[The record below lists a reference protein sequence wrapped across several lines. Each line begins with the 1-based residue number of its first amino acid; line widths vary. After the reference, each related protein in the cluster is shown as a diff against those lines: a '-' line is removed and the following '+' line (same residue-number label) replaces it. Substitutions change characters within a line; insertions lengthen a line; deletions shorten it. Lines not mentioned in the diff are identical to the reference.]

1 MEIHP
6 SAVSVSPLAG
16 CPDLGAL
23 TVVEQVPAPEG
34 TVFLKA
40 IHPTDR
46 GIYWIA
52 MQRTEP
58 TEADTPPLM
67 GDSCQTVQNLAER
80 MMTALQEK
88 ARAEERLR
96 QQERFYK
103 GLLENAF
110 DCVMVKNADGK
121 VVYISPGIRSFGLQ
135 PEQLLG
141 QNGFE
146 LFHPDDLV
154 PMQET
159 FRAIPCGPGQSHR
172 SKHRIRFPD
181 GQVRTLEVVGRNMLH
196 DEAIR
201 GFVINFRDISEQ
213 TRIEEELA
221 QKERYFR
228 ALFDNSFDVTFT
240 RDAAGRITYISPSVQ
255 RVLGYTPDELTGKV
269 AIDVIVHPDD
279 AQATRDG
286 AASLAGDPNYL
297 VNNRTKMVR
306 KDGKVIV
313 AESVVKNLLDDEA
326 VRGYLVTFRDV
337 TEQFET
343 EARLARRERY
353 FRSLVEDATDVVAIA
368 DKNVNFFYT
377 SPPVQRLLGYTP
389 EEYIRLNG
397 VDLVHPDYLARVEE
411 TFNQVLQ
418 EPGKL
423 AKAEFLFR
431 HKEGHYVFLEVI
443 FKNMLHDEAVRGV
456 VMNSRDVTERK
467 EAERILKEYN
477 ENLEKEVARQTR
489 SLTRKNRELEKT
501 LANLQNA
508 QLQLVEAEKMASL
521 GQLTAGIAHEINN
534 PINFVSANVGPLK
547 TDFAELRD
555 LLDRYRALHASAS
568 LEKDLSEVRRYG
580 EELDVA
586 YLQGEVEALLNGIEE
601 GASRTKEIVIGL
613 RNFSRLDELD
623 LKTASVHEGID
634 STLMLLRSKLR
645 SRIRV
650 VKEYGTLPDIECYPG
665 KLNQVFMNILGN
677 AIAATPG
684 EGTITIRTWQDGPCV
699 NISIR
704 DTGTGMSEKVK
715 RHIFEPFYT
724 TKEVGEGTGL
734 GLSISY
740 GIIQKHKGKI
750 EVNSE
755 PGQGSEFVITLPV
768 RANG

>member
-6 SAVSVSPLAG
+6 TAAPLPPLAEH
-16 CPDLGAL
+16 PDLGAL
-23 TVVEQVPAPEG
+23 TVIEQVPAPDG

-40 IHPTDR
+40 INPGDSS
-46 GIYWIA
+46 IYWVA
-52 MQRTEP
+52 MQRTE
-58 TEADTPPLM
+58 ADVPPVL
-67 GDSCQTVQNLAER
+67 GDACQTVQNLAER
-80 MMTALQEK
+80 MLTALQQK
-88 ARAEERLR
+88 ARAEEELR
-96 QQERFYK
+96 RQERFYK

-110 DCVMVKNADGK
+110 DCVMVKDAEGK
-121 VVYISPGIRSFGLQ
+121 VYYVSPGIRSFGLQ
-135 PEQLLG
+135 PEQVLG
-141 QNGFE
+141 HNGFE

-201 GFVINFRDISEQ
+201 GFIINFRDISEQ

-240 RDAAGRITYISPSVQ
+240 RDAEGRISYISPSVQ
-255 RVLGYTPDELTGKV
+255 RVLGYTPDELIGKV
-269 AIDVIVHPDD
+269 AIDALVHPDD
-279 AQATRDG
+279 AETTREGAT
-286 AASLAGDPNYL
+286 SLLDDPDYL
-297 VNNRTKMVR
+297 VNNQVKMVR
-306 KDGKVIV
+306 KDGKVIITETV
-313 AESVVKNLLDDEA
+313 AKNLLDDQA
-326 VRGYLVTFRDV
+326 VRGYLITFRDV

-343 EARLARRERY
+343 EARLAGRERY
-353 FRSLVEDATDVVAIA
+353 FRSLVEDANDVVSIA
-368 DKNVNFFYT
+368 DENGNFFYT

-389 EEYIRLNG
+389 EEYTRLNG
-397 VDLVHPDYLARVEE
+397 ADLVHPDYAGVVKE
-411 TFNQVLQ
+411 TFKHVLQ

-423 AKAEFLFR
+423 AKAEFLNR
-431 HKEGHYVFLEVI
+431 HRDGHYVFLEVI
-443 FKNMLHDEAVRGV
+443 FKNMLHDEAVRGI

-477 ENLEKEVARQTR
+477 ENLEREVARQTR
-489 SLTRKNRELEKT
+489 SLTRKNKELEKT

-508 QLQLVEAEKMASL
+508 QLQLVESEKMASL

-555 LLDRYRALHASAS
+555 LLDRYQALHASS
-568 LEKDLSEVRRYG
+568 RLQEDLSEVRRYG

-601 GASRTKEIVIGL
+601 GASRTKEIVVGL
-613 RNFSRLDELD
+613 RNFSRLDEVD
-623 LKTASVHEGID
+623 LKTANVHEGID

-650 VKEYGTLPDIECYPG
+650 VKEYGNLPDIECYPG
-665 KLNQVFMNILGN
+665 KLNQVFMNILSN

-684 EGTITIRTWQDGPCV
+684 EGTITVRTWQDGPWV

-704 DTGTGMSEKVK
+704 DTGTGMTEKVK

-724 TKEVGEGTGL
+724 TKAVGEGTGL

-750 EVNSE
+750 EVCSE
-755 PGQGSEFVITLPV
+755 PGEGSEFVITLPV
-768 RANG
+768 RING